1 MVIIHTMIGKYIFEN
16 SIVVVVGRLMS
27 KPLTRKQN
35 IYKRVFYCGT
45 QKSIWADIP
54 LLYPWK
60 QKKNGHTF
68 ISIISGLMRKHKWF
82 EKTYF

>member
-35 IYKRVFYCGT
+35 IYKRAFYCGT
-45 QKSIWADIP
+45 QKSI
-54 LLYPWK
+54 
-60 QKKNGHTF
+60 
-68 ISIISGLMRKHKWF
+68 
-82 EKTYF
+82 